1 MSSLGLAAYTGTWTT
16 FGGMGGCSSE
26 ETAEAVVALAYDSGI
41 NVFDLSE
48 AHSGHRAETQLGR
61 ILLRRGWNRSSY
73 VVTTKI
79 YWNTK
84 YALMTLALLLYFKVY
99 FRPAKPI

>member
-1 MSSLGLAAYTGTWTT
+1 MDYDGDDDDYDDDDNDKNDNRSENSCFIHVGTWTT
-16 FGGMGGCSSE
+16 FGIGGCSNE

-48 AHSGHRAETQLGR
+48 AHSGHRAEIQFGR
-61 ILLRRGWNRSSY
+61 ILLRRAWNRSSY

-84 YALMTLALLLYFKVY
+84 
-99 FRPAKPI
+99 

>member
-1 MSSLGLAAYTGTWTT
+1 MYLDIVTLCVYVKCDDPGTWTT
-16 FGGMGGCSSE
+16 FGGVGGCISE

-61 ILLRRGWNRSSY
+61 ILLRRAWNRSSY

-84 YALMTLALLLYFKVY
+84 
-99 FRPAKPI
+99 